1 MKVQHMK
8 LRSGINKPEDIKVKY
23 DTSLTDRQ
31 LYEREMNVSKADGKQ
46 YQKFYVTAE
55 QYNTNDKVFS
65 NCNSMLFLNT
75 GTVAV
80 TVLSI
85 VLQPLQQIEIQGN
98 RGEIDTTQY
107 IITFPTPNAA
117 GNQLTV
123 IRKFYV

>member
-8 LRSGINKPEDIKVKY
+8 LKTGQNNPDNITVKY
-23 DTSLTDRQ
+23 DTPLTDRQ
-31 LYEREMNVSKADGKQ
+31 LYEREMNISKADGKQ

-55 QYNTNDKVFS
+55 QYSTNDKVFS
-65 NCNSMLFLNT
+65 NCNSTLFLNT
-75 GTVAV
+75 GTVPV
-80 TVLSI
+80 TILSI

-98 RGEIDTTQY
+98 RGEMDTTQY

-123 IRKFYV
+123 VRKFYV